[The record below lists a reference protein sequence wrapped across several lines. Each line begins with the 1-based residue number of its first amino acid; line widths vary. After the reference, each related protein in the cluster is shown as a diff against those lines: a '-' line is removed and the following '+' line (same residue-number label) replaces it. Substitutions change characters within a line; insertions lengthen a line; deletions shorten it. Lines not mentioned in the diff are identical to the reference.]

1 MWFSLVVMVYHVICV
16 PLIRLLRSPCV
27 SVDFDSEFIKPAQN
41 LSSSPPPLSAGPPGA
56 AAAKAQPA
64 FSFGHQPPGFSLQ
77 PQPDSSP
84 SAAATQQAWRI
95 MESLNLGPQ
104 PKPAAVSSFA
114 VTQTASSS
122 SVAPPTINQDFS
134 TVNQADLEEF
144 FPNVSQEPSSS
155 QGGVSS
161 FALAASQFRVDSALM
176 EDFPSFSEAQ
186 GQSALGSLTI
196 EDFDDFLNPSLMPEA
211 GGGVSAACQPLAPP
225 GPPSSS
231 STSAPGSTWMNYP
244 HTIVNLLQNEG
255 MMEASAGG
263 GGPQPAV
270 LDEYDVLTSAD
281 EDRLIS
287 LLNSGSQARF
297 VSGHPT

>member
-1 MWFSLVVMVYHVICV
+1 
-16 PLIRLLRSPCV
+16 
-27 SVDFDSEFIKPAQN
+27 
-41 LSSSPPPLSAGPPGA
+41 
-56 AAAKAQPA
+56 
-64 FSFGHQPPGFSLQ
+64 
-77 PQPDSSP
+77 
-84 SAAATQQAWRI
+84 

-104 PKPAAVSSFA
+104 PKPAAVSSFTVA
-114 VTQTASSS
+114 QTAASSS

-161 FALAASQFRVDSALM
+161 FALAGSQFRMDSALM
-176 EDFPSFSEAQ
+176 EDFSSFSEAQ

-231 STSAPGSTWMNYP
+231 SSTSAPGSTWMNYP

-255 MMEASAGG
+255 MMEPPVGG
-263 GGPQPAV
+263 GGGSGPQPAV
-270 LDEYDVLTSAD
+270 LDEFDVLTSAD

>member
-1 MWFSLVVMVYHVICV
+1 
-16 PLIRLLRSPCV
+16 
-27 SVDFDSEFIKPAQN
+27 
-41 LSSSPPPLSAGPPGA
+41 
-56 AAAKAQPA
+56 
-64 FSFGHQPPGFSLQ
+64 
-77 PQPDSSP
+77 
-84 SAAATQQAWRI
+84 

-114 VTQTASSS
+114 VAQAAAAASSS
-122 SVAPPTINQDFS
+122 AAPPTINQDFS

-161 FALAASQFRVDSALM
+161 FALVASQFRVDSALM

-196 EDFDDFLNPSLMPEA
+196 EDFDDFLNPPLMPEA

-231 STSAPGSTWMNYP
+231 SSNSAPGSTWMNYP
-244 HTIVNLLQNEG
+244 NTIVNLLQNEA
-255 MMEASAGG
+255 MMEATAGGG
-263 GGPQPAV
+263 GGPQSAV

>member
-1 MWFSLVVMVYHVICV
+1 
-16 PLIRLLRSPCV
+16 
-27 SVDFDSEFIKPAQN
+27 
-41 LSSSPPPLSAGPPGA
+41 
-56 AAAKAQPA
+56 
-64 FSFGHQPPGFSLQ
+64 
-77 PQPDSSP
+77 
-84 SAAATQQAWRI
+84 

-104 PKPAAVSSFA
+104 PKPAAVSSFTVA
-114 VTQTASSS
+114 QTATSSS

-196 EDFDDFLNPSLMPEA
+196 EDFDDFLNPPLMPEA
-211 GGGVSAACQPLAPP
+211 GGGVSVACQPLAPP

-231 STSAPGSTWMNYP
+231 SSTSVPGSTWMNYP

-255 MMEASAGG
+255 MMEASAG

-287 LLNSGSQARF
+287 LLNSGGQARF